1 MANAKTDRPDAT
13 TRATAP
19 RASRPAPSAPDR
31 LLVAAALAHAGA
43 MATFCATLVLPAMV
57 RADETAQST
66 LPEVVVTAH
75 RVATPVER
83 VASSI
88 TAITGEELE
97 KRGETFVIE
106 ALRNVPGLA
115 VSSSGGSS
123 GKFTQLR
130 IRGSEANQTLVL
142 IDGVEVNSPNAT
154 EFQWEHLTTDNI
166 ERIEI
171 LRGPQSALYGSDAIG
186 GVVNII
192 TKRGKGP
199 TSVSSNVETGSYAT
213 KRLGGAAR
221 GGGAI
226 GNSGLDYHFSIG
238 ANGFTSN
245 GISAAAKHTPRAVN
259 NTEDDRYERA
269 NATTKF
275 GFAAFDGA
283 ATLDVFADM
292 TRTDSETDAS
302 GRDVLNSTTTWKRYG
317 RVQGGLN
324 LFGGAWNQTLGL
336 GYISDKNDNFQN
348 EKASLNSLSF
358 GQNAKLDYQSA
369 FRLQTAALVDAAHQL
384 VVGYEFENEK
394 NEQDNA
400 FAALSK
406 QFQTRS
412 FFGEYTID
420 LFDSLFL
427 GAGGRTDDRN
437 NLSPDATTWRLTAA
451 YLHRDTGTKLKS
463 TLGTGQKQ
471 PTFSELFGFF
481 DNFVGNPN
489 LLPERSRGWDGGI
502 EQSFLD
508 NRLTIEAVYFEND
521 ITNKISSLGNTAVN
535 IPGTFTNGAELT
547 VRYSPTANLGL
558 GAGYTYSHCEE
569 NNGGECLRRA
579 KQIASFN
586 VNYRLLDGKA
596 NANLNVA
603 FNGRQMDQDFET
615 AGSPRVKLTSY
626 TLVDFTL
633 SYKLRDDLT
642 MFGRV
647 ANLLNED
654 YQEVR
659 NFGEPGI
666 NGAIGLRA
674 RF

>member
-1 MANAKTDRPDAT
+1 MSAT
-13 TRATAP
+13 VRRS
-19 RASRPAPSAPDR
+19 RASMRVSTSSVRHPIRRPTA
-31 LLVAAALAHAGA
+31 
-43 MATFCATLVLPAMV
+43 FATLVLPAMV

-199 TSVSSNVETGSYAT
+199 MSISGNVETGSYAT

-283 ATLDVFADM
+283 ATLDVFAAEPLPQ
-292 TRTDSETDAS
+292 TSPLWTHPRVTVTPHAAAAS
-302 GRDVLNSTTTWKRYG
+302 VPN
-317 RVQGGLN
+317 
-324 LFGGAWNQTLGL
+324 
-336 GYISDKNDNFQN
+336 
-348 EKASLNSLSF
+348 
-358 GQNAKLDYQSA
+358 
-369 FRLQTAALVDAAHQL
+369 ALVDN
-384 VVGYEFENEK
+384 V
-394 NEQDNA
+394 
-400 FAALSK
+400 
-406 QFQTRS
+406 
-412 FFGEYTID
+412 
-420 LFDSLFL
+420 
-427 GAGGRTDDRN
+427 
-437 NLSPDATTWRLTAA
+437 
-451 YLHRDTGTKLKS
+451 
-463 TLGTGQKQ
+463 
-471 PTFSELFGFF
+471 
-481 DNFVGNPN
+481 
-489 LLPERSRGWDGGI
+489 
-502 EQSFLD
+502 
-508 NRLTIEAVYFEND
+508 
-521 ITNKISSLGNTAVN
+521 
-535 IPGTFTNGAELT
+535 
-547 VRYSPTANLGL
+547 
-558 GAGYTYSHCEE
+558 
-569 NNGGECLRRA
+569 LR
-579 KQIASFN
+579 QIARFERGEAMDN
-586 VNYRLLDGKA
+586 VID
-596 NANLNVA
+596 
-603 FNGRQMDQDFET
+603 
-615 AGSPRVKLTSY
+615 
-626 TLVDFTL
+626 
-633 SYKLRDDLT
+633 
-642 MFGRV
+642 
-647 ANLLNED
+647 
-654 YQEVR
+654 
-659 NFGEPGI
+659 
-666 NGAIGLRA
+666 RA
-674 RF
+674 EGY

>member
-1 MANAKTDRPDAT
+1 M
-13 TRATAP
+13 
-19 RASRPAPSAPDR
+19 
-31 LLVAAALAHAGA
+31 LLAAAALAHVGA
-43 MATFCATLVLPAMV
+43 MAAICATLVLPAMV

-66 LPEVVVTAH
+66 LPVVVVTAH

-83 VASSI
+83 IASSI
-88 TAITGEELE
+88 TVITGEELE

-142 IDGVEVNSPNAT
+142 VDGIEVNSPNAT
-154 EFQWEHLTTDNI
+154 EFQWEHLTADNI

-199 TSVSSNVETGSYAT
+199 MRISSNVETGSYAT

-221 GGGAI
+221 GSGAI
-226 GNSGLDYHFSIG
+226 GNSGVDYHFSFG

-245 GISAAAKHTPRAVN
+245 GISAAAKRTPTAAN

-275 GFAAFDGA
+275 GIAAFDGA
-283 ATLDVFADM
+283 ATLDVFADL
-292 TRTDSETDAS
+292 TRTDSETDSS
-302 GRDVLNSTTTWKRYG
+302 GRDVLNSTTTWKRYS

-336 GYISDKNDNFQN
+336 GYTSDKNDNFQN
-348 EKASLNSLSF
+348 EKATLNSLSF

-369 FRLQTAALVDAAHQL
+369 FRLQTAALVDAAHQV
-384 VVGYEFENEK
+384 VVGYELENEK

-400 FAALSK
+400 FAALTK

-437 NLSPDATTWRLTAA
+437 NLSPDATTWRLSAA
-451 YLHRDTGTKLKS
+451 YLHRATGTKLKS

-508 NRLTIEAVYFEND
+508 DRLKIEAVYFEND
-521 ITNKISSLGNTAVN
+521 IANKISSLGTTAVN

-547 VRYSPTANLGL
+547 LRYSPTANLGL
-558 GAGYTYSHCEE
+558 GASYTYSHCEE

-579 KQIASFN
+579 KHIASFN
-586 VNYRLLDGKA
+586 ANYRFLNGKA

-615 AGSPRVKLTSY
+615 AGFPRIKLGSY

-633 SYKLRDDLT
+633 SYKLREDLT

-659 NFGEPGI
+659 NFGEPGT
-666 NGAIGLRA
+666 NGSIGLRA